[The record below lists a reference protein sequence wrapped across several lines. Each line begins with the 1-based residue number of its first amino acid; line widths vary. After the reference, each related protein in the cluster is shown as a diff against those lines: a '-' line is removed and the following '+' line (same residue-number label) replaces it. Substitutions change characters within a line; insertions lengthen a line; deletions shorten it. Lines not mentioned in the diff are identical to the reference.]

1 MGDDRKWMARFIA
14 AGRIVDCTI
23 EDDGSIFCRVAM
35 MRGSRWEARQFECV
49 WVVRVHLELLRDICV
64 CVVCI

>member
-35 MRGSRWEARQFECV
+35 MRGSRWEARQF
-49 WVVRVHLELLRDICV
+49 
-64 CVVCI
+64 